1 MSKVEKKKAKE
12 NPYLS
17 LKALKETEEYKN
29 VINIFNP
36 DY

>member
-1 MSKVEKKKAKE
+1 MSQEEKEKAKE

-29 VINIFNP
+29 VINIFKP